1 MNDLKLDSEE
11 DGIKILIFDFSIKTA
26 LLKSLEIN
34 PSIDKEGLALS
45 IDMNDISLDFKLAKS
60 VGDYFQLNNLQ
71 METIIKKVTTA
82 VKSWKKIADE
92 IGISK
97 QDND

>member
-1 MNDLKLDSEE
+1 
-11 DGIKILIFDFSIKTA
+11 
-26 LLKSLEIN
+26 
-34 PSIDKEGLALS
+34 
-45 IDMNDISLDFKLAKS
+45 MNDISLDFKLAKS